1 MSLDLVLIRPSRFS
15 VGHKEVQGLLQE
27 VMGEAYVT
35 ESVSRLV

>member
-15 VGHKEVQGLLQE
+15 VGHKEVQGLLE